1 MLDFTT
7 EKKYKKILVTISYY
21 RNSVSYLEPIS
32 IYYKPYSGHSDKI
45 NIIKEGEIVD
55 SGGGRICYSS
65 YFLVDELKEGE
76 RFYAEVGFNVKYDS
90 NSIWNKLKRCKYV
103 RYNNKI
109 RKFNETKG
117 ILKWHK

>member
-76 RFYAEVGFNVKYDS
+76 RFYAEVGFNVKVTGSSTYLR
-90 NSIWNKLKRCKYV
+90 NMIV
-103 RYNNKI
+103 TA
-109 RKFNETKG
+109 FG
-117 ILKWHK
+117 IN